1 MALSKRYVVG
11 IIVVVLLLL
20 AGLIV
25 GANGRNGAVA
35 GQDGGGPSGAS
46 PNAARNTVAII
57 AVVIAAGS
65 LAFTAL
71 NTDLTR
77 RTGRARFW
85 LDLRDQFEKHDT
97 IHRRLRPGGDWAGAK
112 GGPGNAEEWA
122 QVEAYMGL
130 FEHCEIMLDQR
141 LIDERT
147 FEEIY
152 RYRLNNIVAN
162 DTIRGEK
169 LCKRPQGWKRFLE
182 LAGRM
187 GIVVS
192 AKRLL
197 RSWGGPSRKLRRT
210 GC

>member
-130 FEHCEIMLDQR
+130 FEHCEIMLDQK

-147 FEEIY
+147 FKEIY
-152 RYRLNNIVAN
+152 RYRLSNIVAN
-162 DTIRGEK
+162 DTIRREK
-169 LCKRPQGWKRFLE
+169 LCERPQGWKRFLE
-182 LAGRM
+182 LADRM
-187 GIVVS
+187 GIDV
-192 AKRLL
+192 K
-197 RSWGGPSRKLRRT
+197 
-210 GC
+210 C